1 MRAIFDVSPFG
12 IAATDPDGIIVET
25 NPAYQ
30 RMLGY
35 TADELRGM
43 RISDLSEPDAYSENA
58 RVFAEMN
65 SGERDEYAIEKA
77 YRRKDGSIV
86 WGRVTARAVRDETG
100 TLEYSVATVEDI
112 SERQRLAQA
121 LAESGKRAERAVR
134 ESEELFRSLTEHTA
148 ELISVTGADGKFSY
162 ISPAIE
168 RILGWN
174 PKELIG
180 DTMDGLVH
188 PDDLARTQ
196 TAMIGV
202 MQTEGASAMVRVR
215 VRNRQNE
222 WRVLEGSVT
231 NLLHQPGVRGIVSN
245 ARDVTDR
252 VAAEDGIRFQA
263 HLLNTVEEAV
273 FATDT
278 EGRILYWNRYAERLL
293 GWSAREIIGQNF
305 QQLIL
310 DQPIEADAV
319 FFANVKAGRLG
330 QTHERS
336 LRRKDGTTFTAAG
349 MVSPLIAQDCG
360 VDGVVAVF
368 TDITRRLQL
377 EEQLRHSQKMDAVGK
392 LAGGIAHDFNNLLTV
407 IIGRAEFMRV
417 SPPGSVDW
425 HCDIEEIREAA
436 GRAAALTR
444 QLLAYSR
451 KQMLQP
457 KHLFINDVVDGLSAM
472 LQRLIGEDIELVRR
486 PAPEVAGI
494 HADPGQL
501 EQVLVNLVVNARD
514 AMPHGGVIV
523 IATRTETLTA
533 DSEISREN
541 DGASGKFVVL
551 SVTDTGVGMDAPT
564 ASRIFEPFFTT
575 KEVGHGTGLGLSTVY
590 GIAKQS
596 GGFIT
601 VRTKLGAGASF
612 ELYLPAVAEDTAD
625 VDASPTTRPEWRG
638 SETILLVEDEDSVR
652 NLARQILRQLGYAVM
667 TAHDGREALELAMN
681 DPSRID
687 LLLTD
692 IVMPNMSGRE
702 LAHAMRA
709 RRPEIKVLYM
719 SGYTDD
725 VILQKGLREPDASFM
740 EKPFTMATLAERVRH
755 QLDS

>member
-12 IAATDPDGIIVET
+12 IAASDPDGIIIES

-35 TADELRGM
+35 SADELRGM
-43 RISDLSEPDAYSENA
+43 RICDLSEPDAFTENA

-65 SGERDEYAIEKA
+65 TGERDDYVIEKA
-77 YRRKDGSIV
+77 YRRKDGSLV

-100 TLEYSVATVEDI
+100 ALEYSVAMVEDI
-112 SERQRLAQA
+112 TEQRQMAQA
-121 LAESGKRAERAVR
+121 LAESGQRAERAVR

-148 ELISVTGADGKFSY
+148 ELISVTGADGKFTY

-180 DTMDGLVH
+180 DTMVGLVH
-188 PDDLARTQ
+188 PDDLVRTQ
-196 TAMIGV
+196 DAMVEV
-202 MQTEGASAMVRVR
+202 MQSAGASMMVSVRVR
-215 VRNRQNE
+215 TRDGE
-222 WRVLEGSVT
+222 WRVLEGSLT
-231 NLLHQPGVRGIVSN
+231 NLLDHPGVHGIVSN

-278 EGRILYWNRYAERLL
+278 EGRILYWNRHAERLL
-293 GWSAREIIGQNF
+293 GWAAHDVIGQKF
-305 QQLIL
+305 QGLIL
-310 DQPIEADAV
+310 DQAIQADAV

-330 QTHERS
+330 RSHERV

-349 MVSPLIAQDCG
+349 TVSPLFAQECG

-368 TDITRRLQL
+368 TDITTRLQL

-417 SPPGSVDW
+417 SPAGSVDW
-425 HCDIEEIREAA
+425 HCDIEEIRDAA

-451 KQMLQP
+451 KQMLLP

-472 LQRLIGEDIELVRR
+472 LQRLIGEDIELVTR
-486 PAPEVAGI
+486 PAADVADI

-523 IATRTETLTA
+523 IGTRNETLTP
-533 DSEISREN
+533 DSEIARKN
-541 DGASGKFVVL
+541 DGTAGKFVVL
-551 SVTDTGVGMDAPT
+551 SVTDTGVGMDTST

-601 VRTKLGAGASF
+601 VRTKPGAGASF
-612 ELYLPAVAEDTAD
+612 ELYLPAIVDEPESL
-625 VDASPTTRPEWRG
+625 DASPAARPEWRG
-638 SETILLVEDEDSVR
+638 SETILLVEDSDAVR

-667 TAHDGREALELAMN
+667 TARDGREALELAAN

-692 IVMPNMSGRE
+692 VVMPHMSGRE
-702 LAHAMRA
+702 LAEAVRT
-709 RRPEIKVLYM
+709 RRPAIKVLYM

-725 VILQKGLREPDASFM
+725 VILQKGLREPGASLM
-740 EKPFTMATLAERVRH
+740 EKPFTMATLAERVRQ
-755 QLDS
+755 QLDA